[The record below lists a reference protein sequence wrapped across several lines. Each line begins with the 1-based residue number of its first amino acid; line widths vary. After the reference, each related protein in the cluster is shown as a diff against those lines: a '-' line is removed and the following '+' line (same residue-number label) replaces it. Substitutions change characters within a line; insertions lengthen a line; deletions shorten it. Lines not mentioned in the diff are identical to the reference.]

1 MKRSNIFSPDER
13 RINPK
18 TLKLQAGAVF
28 GLSVFIFILFLV
40 NAVSD
45 FVSDNKVV
53 LLEAYNNSDIRTY
66 KHFETNGHSFVTGTK
81 GMLHFKAQN
90 FFDYLILQ
98 RVAGK
103 SIIDCLFYL
112 LIGYLIFRSVQ
123 KITDERSFSDKLLRT
138 FGTIGLLLFVFPVLR
153 GWLDIIIA
161 EPLLK
166 TRTNNMFELVSNSPF
181 ETDYIIAVS
190 IILMLLYFLK
200 KGKQL
205 QEEQELTI

>member
-1 MKRSNIFSPDER
+1 MKLPTLFSPDAK
-13 RINPK
+13 RIN
-18 TLKLQAGAVF
+18 LKSLRMQARSIL
-28 GLSVFIFILFLV
+28 GLSIFIFVLFLV

-45 FVSDNKVV
+45 FISDNKVV
-53 LLEAYNNSDIRTY
+53 VLEAYNNSNIRTY
-66 KHFETNGHSFVTGTK
+66 KNFETNGHSFVTGTK

-90 FFDYLILQ
+90 FFDYLVLQ

-112 LIGYLIFRSVQ
+112 LLGYLIFRSVQ

-153 GWLDIIIA
+153 GWVDIIIA

-166 TRTNNMFELVSNSPF
+166 RRTNNMFELVSSSPF

-200 KGKQL
+200 RGKQL